1 MVHHAQLSFSLIS
14 PVPCQTLDP
23 MRFQFLLSLL
33 IALLPVVAALKFRVE
48 AKPKGYPPRCIRDF
62 IQKGK
67 MVVVKVSASGQR
79 GDGQTL
85 NLHIYDNKGNEYG
98 RKKDVA
104 GDVRMAFTA
113 HDDASID
120 VCFENVGA
128 AHSTAYRDIE
138 LNVEIGAQARDWNQV
153 QAAEKLKPTELELR
167 RIEELTD
174 EVQRELEYLK
184 IRETRLRDT
193 NESTNRR
200 VKFFSVGVVISLVS
214 LGLWQTIYLRSYFK
228 SKHII

>member
-1 MVHHAQLSFSLIS
+1 MRAFQLLL
-14 PVPCQTLDP
+14 TLVCA
-23 MRFQFLLSLL
+23 FLP
-33 IALLPVVAALKFRVE
+33 IAAALKFQIE
-48 AKPKGYPPRCIRDF
+48 AKQQGYPPRCIRDF

-67 MVVVKVSASGQR
+67 MVVVKVTSSGQR
-79 GDGQTL
+79 GDGQNL
-85 NLHIYDNKGNEYG
+85 NLHIHDNKGNEYG

-104 GDVRMAFTA
+104 GDVRLAFTA

-120 VCFENVGA
+120 ICFENIGQEPKK
-128 AHSTAYRDIE
+128 RDIE
-138 LNVEIGAQARDWNQV
+138 LNVEIGPQARDWNQI

-200 VKFFSVGVVISLVS
+200 VKLFSIGVVTSLVS

>member
-1 MVHHAQLSFSLIS
+1 
-14 PVPCQTLDP
+14 
-23 MRFQFLLSLL
+23 
-33 IALLPVVAALKFRVE
+33 
-48 AKPKGYPPRCIRDF
+48 
-62 IQKGK
+62 
-67 MVVVKVSASGQR
+67 MVVVKVTTDGSR

-85 NLHIYDNKGNEYG
+85 NLHIFDNKGNEYG

-104 GDVRMAFTA
+104 GEVRLAFTA
-113 HDDASID
+113 HDDAAVD
-120 VCFENVGA
+120 VCFENLGFDQ
-128 AHSTAYRDIE
+128 HSLAKRDIE

-200 VKFFSVGVVISLVS
+200 VKYFSIGVILSLVS
-214 LGLWQTIYLRSYFK
+214 FGMWQIVYLRSYFR
-228 SKHII
+228 SKHIL

>member
-1 MVHHAQLSFSLIS
+1 
-14 PVPCQTLDP
+14 
-23 MRFQFLLSLL
+23 MRFFQLLFTIFFTIIPLVS
-33 IALLPVVAALKFRVE
+33 AVKFSVDS
-48 AKPKGYPPRCIRDF
+48 KPKGFPPRCIRDF
-62 IQKGK
+62 VQKGK
-67 MVVVKVSASGQR
+67 MVVVKVTASGDR
-79 GDGQTL
+79 GDGQVL

-98 RKKDVA
+98 RKKDVS
-104 GDVRMAFTA
+104 GDVRLAFTA
-113 HDDASID
+113 HDDAAVDICLENILVSGNANQIPTPKRD
-120 VCFENVGA
+120 V
-128 AHSTAYRDIE
+128 E

-200 VKFFSVGVVISLVS
+200 VKYFSIGVVISLIS
-214 LGLWQTIYLRSYFK
+214 FGIWQLVYLRAYFR